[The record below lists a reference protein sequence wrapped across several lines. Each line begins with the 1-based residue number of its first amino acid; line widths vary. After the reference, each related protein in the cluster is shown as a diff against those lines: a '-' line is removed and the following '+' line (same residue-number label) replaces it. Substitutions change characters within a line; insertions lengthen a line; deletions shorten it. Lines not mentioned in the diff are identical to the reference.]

1 MFVSNGG
8 EEDVNLENLLTH
20 KRSTILKKWFDM
32 VIETYP
38 PETAAFL
45 KRQKDRFA
53 NPVGSVVFQ
62 GLEDIFGELLQGID
76 YERVSAFLDN
86 IIRIRAVQDFTPSHA
101 ISFIFLL
108 KKVIR
113 EELEKEIRKNGLSEE
128 LLKLESRIDEFALL
142 AFDIFVKC
150 REKIYELKAMELNNQ
165 TYSLLKRA
173 KLIIDLEEQESCP
186 KVDNSENLL
195 KK

>member
-1 MFVSNGG
+1 VG
-8 EEDVNLENLLTH
+8 LENLLTH
-20 KRSTILKKWFDM
+20 KRSTILKKWSDV

-86 IIRIRAVQDFTPSHA
+86 IIRIRAVQDFSPSHA
-101 ISFIFLL
+101 IAFIFLL

-113 EELEKEIRKNGLSEE
+113 EELKKEIKENGLSKE
-128 LLKLESRIDEFALL
+128 LLALESRIDELALL
-142 AFDIFVKC
+142 AFDIFMQC

-165 TYSLLKRA
+165 TYSLLKKA

-186 KVDNSENLL
+186 NGDNTKNL
-195 KK
+195 

>member
-1 MFVSNGG
+1 M
-8 EEDVNLENLLTH
+8 NLENLLTH
-20 KRSTILKKWFDM
+20 KRSTLLRKWFNM

-38 PETAAFL
+38 PETALFL

-53 NPVGSVVFQ
+53 NPVGSVIFQ
-62 GLEDIFGELLQGID
+62 GLEDIFRELLQGID
-76 YERVSAFLDN
+76 YERVSIFLDN
-86 IIRIRAVQDFTPSHA
+86 IIRIRAVQDFTPSQA
-101 ISFIFLL
+101 TSFIFLL

-128 LLKLESRIDEFALL
+128 LLKLEYRIDELALL
-142 AFDIFVKC
+142 AFDIFVQC

-173 KLIIDLEEQESCP
+173 KLIIDLEEKESCP
-186 KVDNSENLL
+186 KGDNSENLL

>member
-1 MFVSNGG
+1 M
-8 EEDVNLENLLTH
+8 NLEGLLTH
-20 KRSTILKKWFDM
+20 KRSTILKKWFNV

-38 PETAAFL
+38 PETALFL
-45 KRQKDRFA
+45 KSQKDRFS
-53 NPVGSVVFQ
+53 NPVGSTILQ
-62 GLEDIFGELLQGID
+62 GIEDIFSEIFQDINP
-76 YERVSAFLDN
+76 EKVSTYLDN
-86 IIRIRAVQDFTPSHA
+86 IIRIRAVQDFTPSQA

-108 KKVIR
+108 KNVIR
-113 EELEKEIRKNGLSEE
+113 EELDKEIREHGLSKE
-128 LLKLESRIDEFALL
+128 LLALESRIDELALL
-142 AFDIFVKC
+142 AFDIFVQC

-186 KVDNSENLL
+186 KGDNNENLL